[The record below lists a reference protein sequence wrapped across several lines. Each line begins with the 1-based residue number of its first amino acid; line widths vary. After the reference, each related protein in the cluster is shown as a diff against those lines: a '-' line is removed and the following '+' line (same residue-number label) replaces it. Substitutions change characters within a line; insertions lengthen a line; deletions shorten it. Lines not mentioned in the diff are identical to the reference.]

1 MDENI
6 LSTLYKDAVG
16 EPPQSIAILPVS
28 GSSRRYYMIEGR
40 YWLVGTI
47 GTSREENEA
56 FLYLSRHFADRGLP
70 VPRVVAVSEDRMA
83 YLQTV
88 AGHTSLFD
96 AISSGRETGI
106 YSDAEKL
113 LLKQA
118 VELLARF
125 QIEGARRLDWE
136 QCYPVKEFSRRDV
149 MWDLNYFKYCFLKPS
164 GIEVDEARLEDE
176 METFAARLLDVP
188 QEEWGFLHR
197 DFQSRNILINARGEM
212 SVIDF
217 QGGRR
222 GPVYYDFAALLWQA
236 RARVPADVKAEMT
249 SHYFD
254 MLSKYVTV
262 DRESAGCHLRDYVL
276 FRTLQVLGAYGF
288 RGLIERK
295 PHFIESIPAALD
307 NVASLLPI
315 DEYPYL
321 SCLLGQIVDK
331 NKKKGLTAT
340 VTSFS
345 YKKGIPA
352 DDSGNGG
359 GYVFDC
365 RAIHNPGRYERYRTL
380 TGMDAPVVEFL
391 ELDGEVLTFLE
402 HAEALV
408 DASVE
413 RYIKRGFTSLMVNFG
428 CTGGQHRSVYCAQ
441 RMAEHL
447 SEKYGIAVSL
457 CHREQG
463 ITRKFPAR

>member
-1 MDENI
+1 MDENK
-6 LSTLYKDAVG
+6 LSTLYKEAVG
-16 EPPQSIAILPVS
+16 EAPQNIAMLPVS

-40 YWLVGTI
+40 CRLVGTI
-47 GTSREENEA
+47 GTSREENES
-56 FLYLSRHFADRGLP
+56 FLYLSNHFVDAGLP
-70 VPRVVAVSEDRMA
+70 VPQVVAVSPDRMA

-88 AGHTSLFD
+88 VGHTSLFD
-96 AISSGRETGI
+96 AIVAGRETGA

-118 VELLARF
+118 AELLARF
-125 QIEGARRLDWE
+125 QIEGARGLDWE
-136 QCYPVKEFSRRDV
+136 QCHPVKEFSRRDV

-176 METFAARLLDVP
+176 MEAFATRLLDVP
-188 QEEWGFLHR
+188 QSEWGFLHR
-197 DFQSRNILINARGEM
+197 DFQSRNILINARGDM

-222 GPVYYDFAALLWQA
+222 GPVYYDIAALLWQA
-236 RARVPADVKAEMT
+236 RARIPSDVRAEMVGR
-249 SHYFD
+249 YFD
-254 MLSKYVTV
+254 ALSKYIPVN
-262 DRESAGCHLRDYVL
+262 REEAVRHLRDYVL

-307 NVASLLPI
+307 NVAALLPV
-315 DEYPYL
+315 EESPYL
-321 SCLLGQIVDK
+321 TELLGALVEK
-331 NKKKGLTAT
+331 NKRKGLTVT

-365 RAIHNPGRYERYRTL
+365 RAIHNPGRYDRYKTL
-380 TGMDAPVVEFL
+380 TGMDAPVIEFL
-391 ELDGEVLTFLE
+391 EQDGEVLTFMG
-402 HAEALV
+402 HVEALV

-413 RYIKRGFTSLMVNFG
+413 RYIKRGFTSLMVSFG

-457 CHREQG
+457 CHREQR

>member
-1 MDENI
+1 MDENK
-6 LSTLYKDAVG
+6 LSALYIKVVG
-16 EPPQSIAILPVS
+16 ETPRSVTQLPVS

-40 YWLVGTI
+40 ERLIGTI
-47 GTSREENEA
+47 GTCREENES
-56 FLYLSRHFADRGLP
+56 FLYLSEHFADAGLP
-70 VPRVVAVSEDRMA
+70 VPRVVAVSEDRMV

-88 AGHTSLFD
+88 VGHTSLFD
-96 AISSGRETGI
+96 AIASGRETGI

-113 LLKQA
+113 LIKQA
-118 VELLARF
+118 VDLLARF
-125 QIEGARRLDWE
+125 QTVGAQGLDWQ
-136 QCYPVKEFSRRDV
+136 QCYPVREISRRDV

-164 GIEVDEARLEDE
+164 GVEIDEARLEDE
-176 METFAARLLDVP
+176 MEAFATRLLDVP
-188 QEEWGFLHR
+188 QSEWGFLHR
-197 DFQSRNILINARGEM
+197 DFQSRNIIINARGEM

-222 GPVYYDFAALLWQA
+222 GPVYYDIAALLWQA
-236 RARVPADVKAEMT
+236 RARMPLDVKAEMAAR
-249 SHYFD
+249 YFD
-254 MLSKYVTV
+254 TLSRYISF
-262 DRESAGCHLRDYVL
+262 DSEAAERHLRDYVL

-288 RGLIERK
+288 RGLVERK

-307 NVASLLPI
+307 NVAALLPV
-315 DEYPYL
+315 DESPYL
-321 SCLLGQIVDK
+321 TELLGQLVEK
-331 NKKKGLTAT
+331 NKKKELTVT

-352 DDSGNGG
+352 DGSGNGG

-365 RAIHNPGRYERYRTL
+365 RAIHNPGRYDRYKTL
-380 TGMDAPVVEFL
+380 TGMDAPVIEFL
-391 ELDGEVLTFLE
+391 EQDGEVLTFLE
-402 HAEALV
+402 HVEALV

-413 RYIKRGFTSLMVNFG
+413 RYIKRGFTSLMVSFG

-447 SEKYGIAVSL
+447 SEKYGIEVAL

-463 ITRKFPAR
+463 VTRKFPAR